1 MIVGSGKKRSETVGN
16 RSETVYSGRKLSET
30 VGKTVGKGRKR
41 SEKVWKSLN
50 LDSILSEKS
59 GNNPETIQKKSGK
72 NPVLEFSHILLFQV
86 FLGPFPDLSRFFPGF
101 IQKNRKRLE
110 KLSEKVGKTVGKGR
124 KKSEKVGK
132 GQKTSEKVGKG
143 RIFLSDRNTANNHG
157 IHNTLKSTA
166 RINSRFETNIRNLIT
181 SRIGYLRVF

>member
-1 MIVGSGKKRSETVGN
+1 MHYERYCGFHNCWQWKERSETVGN

-132 GQKTSEKVGKG
+132 GQKTSEKVGFFF
-143 RIFLSDRNTANNHG
+143 RTE
-157 IHNTLKSTA
+157 TLPTIMESAISK
-166 RINSRFETNIRNLIT
+166 
-181 SRIGYLRVF
+181 V

>member
-1 MIVGSGKKRSETVGN
+1 MLAVERKGRKRSETVGN

-101 IQKNRKRLE
+101 IQKIGKDWKNCRKRSE
-110 KLSEKVGKTVGKGR
+110 KLSEKVGKSR
-124 KKSEKVGK
+124 KRSEKVK
-132 GQKTSEKVGKG
+132 KRRKRSDFSFGQKYCKQSWNPQYSMNSCDFTTG
-143 RIFLSDRNTANNHG
+143 N
-157 IHNTLKSTA
+157 IH
-166 RINSRFETNIRNLIT
+166 RE
-181 SRIGYLRVF
+181 